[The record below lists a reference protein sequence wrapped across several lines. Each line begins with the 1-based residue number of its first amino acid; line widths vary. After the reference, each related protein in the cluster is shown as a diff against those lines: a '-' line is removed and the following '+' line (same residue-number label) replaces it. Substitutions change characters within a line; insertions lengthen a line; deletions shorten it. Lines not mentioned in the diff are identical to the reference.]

1 MGVGDAVAYPAMTS
15 TTLSDCSPD
24 SSPSSLIKT
33 DKLGRLRTSPERR
46 EMLLD
51 EFEGSGMSGPQF
63 AAMIGVKYQTFC
75 GWRQRRTQRRQSGAI
90 AKVPT
95 QPPLQLVEA
104 VVAPKP
110 DVPHPDPALIIH
122 LPGAA
127 RMELSD
133 AGQIPLACAVLK
145 SLQRSVAPC

>member
-1 MGVGDAVAYPAMTS
+1 MSGYDIYTE
-15 TTLSDCSPD
+15 SDCSPD

-51 EFEGSGMSGPQF
+51 EFEQSGMSGPQF
-63 AAMIGVKYQTFC
+63 AAMIGVKYQTFY

-90 AKVPT
+90 AKVPA
-95 QPPLQLVEA
+95 QPPLRLVEA
-104 VVAPKP
+104 VVAVKS
-110 DVPHPDPALIIH
+110 DEPHENTGLTVY

-133 AGQIPLACAVLK
+133 AGQVPLAATLLK
-145 SLQRSVAPC
+145 SLQSPLPSC

>member
-1 MGVGDAVAYPAMTS
+1 MTS

-33 DKLGRLRTSPERR
+33 DKQGRLRTSPERR

-51 EFEGSGMSGPQF
+51 EFEQSGMSAAGF
-63 AAMIGVKYQTFC
+63 AAMIGINYTTFA
-75 GWRQRRTQRRQSGAI
+75 GWRQRRNKRRRSRPAAPAI
-90 AKVPT
+90 VPKS
-95 QPPLQLVEA
+95 LHLVEA
-104 VVAPKP
+104 VVTTISDNRHCDK
-110 DVPHPDPALIIH
+110 ALIIH

-133 AGQIPLACAVLK
+133 AGQVPLVATLLN
-145 SLQRSVAPC
+145 SLQTPIPPC